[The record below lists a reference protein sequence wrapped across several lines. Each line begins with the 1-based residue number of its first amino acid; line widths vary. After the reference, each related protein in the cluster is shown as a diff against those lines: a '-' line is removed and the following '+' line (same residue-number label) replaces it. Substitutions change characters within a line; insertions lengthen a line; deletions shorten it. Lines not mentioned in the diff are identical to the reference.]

1 MINPWVLF
9 SFFLFLILTLIFLCE
24 VSYKKKLLSP
34 QIFRAII
41 HSLVG
46 IGVSVSPFIFESFFQ
61 PIFLALV
68 FFSINLFSYKNNQ
81 LKSFHDVNR
90 DSLGTIFFPISF
102 IILLFVGLIVGFFQL
117 YTVGKKDSG

>member
-1 MINPWVLF
+1 MINPWALF

-68 FFSINLFSYKNNQ
+68 FFSINLFIKSILSLKELSSLFISKSSNMFNLLIGVTFLLSKFKISTAVSIVQ
-81 LKSFHDVNR
+81 LV
-90 DSLGTIFFPISF
+90 
-102 IILLFVGLIVGFFQL
+102 L
-117 YTVGKKDSG
+117 YY